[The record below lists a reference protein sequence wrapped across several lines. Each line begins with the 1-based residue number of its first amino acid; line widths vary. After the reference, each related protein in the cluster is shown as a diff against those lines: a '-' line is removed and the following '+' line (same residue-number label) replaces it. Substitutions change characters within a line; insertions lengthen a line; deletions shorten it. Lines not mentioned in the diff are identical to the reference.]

1 MKQSPNITR
10 KVVFFNWNFR
20 ASDLEASKN
29 KSHQIRILE
38 FQAKEHSRTSAVQ
51 VQQLQARFQP

>member
-1 MKQSPNITR
+1 M
-10 KVVFFNWNFR
+10 VFFSWKFR

-29 KSHQIRILE
+29 KPHQIRVLE
-38 FQAKEHSRTSAVQ
+38 FQAKEHSRRSAVH